1 MRYDPG
7 NEITESLLTL
17 FDQAALRNLV
27 EQALLANPDLK
38 RTHARM
44 TESGFSLR
52 IASAGLVPAIRSNL
66 SAAHSQPPR
75 QTNARETPSISNT
88 FTATLDTIW
97 EIDVWGKIRSGRA
110 AAQADQAALT
120 ADYQA
125 AKQSLA
131 AQTMQ
136 AWFQLTE
143 SEKLLALDQRRV
155 ESFESTKQRVQRRF
169 DVGQATLGQLE
180 LAETDTE
187 NARADVQQ
195 TLDLRDQAARQVRV
209 LLGDYPDH
217 LLTSP
222 EWPSLK
228 RHVQAGLPSELLL
241 RRPDIRA
248 AYSQIRA
255 ADARV
260 QVAYADLFPSFALT
274 ASGGRQS
281 DRLED
286 LARSSFNTWSLLGNI
301 TTPIFEGGRLRAV
314 LGVASKRAEQAYFNY
329 QSTVLS
335 ALQEVENTLGSEHF
349 LAAEESARLTALKS
363 AQAAFQRAQRDY
375 EAGVSDLLTLLEAQ
389 RGVFNTERQSINVH
403 AARLNNRVALALAL
417 GKGV

>member
-1 MRYDPG
+1 M
-7 NEITESLLTL
+7 
-17 FDQAALRNLV
+17 
-27 EQALLANPDLK
+27 
-38 RTHARM
+38 
-44 TESGFSLR
+44 
-52 IASAGLVPAIRSNL
+52 
-66 SAAHSQPPR
+66 
-75 QTNARETPSISNT
+75 
-88 FTATLDTIW
+88 
-97 EIDVWGKIRSGRA
+97 
-110 AAQADQAALT
+110 
-120 ADYQA
+120 
-125 AKQSLA
+125 
-131 AQTMQ
+131 
-136 AWFQLTE
+136 
-143 SEKLLALDQRRV
+143 
-155 ESFESTKQRVQRRF
+155 
-169 DVGQATLGQLE
+169 
-180 LAETDTE
+180 
-187 NARADVQQ
+187 
-195 TLDLRDQAARQVRV
+195 
-209 LLGDYPDH
+209 
-217 LLTSP
+217 
-222 EWPSLK
+222 
-228 RHVQAGLPSELLL
+228 
-241 RRPDIRA
+241 
-248 AYSQIRA
+248 
-255 ADARV
+255 

-286 LARSSFNTWSLLGNI
+286 LARSSFNTWSLLGDI